1 MVKSASTTTWFQT
14 LRPTKIYE
22 DNKAAILFSDHPG
35 DHRRSN
41 HIDTRRYF
49 ARDAGLNGDIILE
62 YILTAEQLADGLTK
76 PLTGAQ
82 HQVIC
87 LVNYLSKNA

>member
-1 MVKSASTTTWFQT
+1 MRIIS
-14 LRPTKIYE
+14 RR
-22 DNKAAILFSDHPG
+22 PG
-35 DHRRSN
+35 DHRRSK

-49 ARDAGLNGDIILE
+49 LRDAVLNGDIILE
-62 YILTAEQLADGLTK
+62 YIPTAEQLADGLTK

-87 LVNYLSKNA
+87 LVTYLSKSA